1 MEKHNENIRDLEH
14 IKELSRG
21 DYGAFELCA
30 KLSNTRDGELS
41 LGIIK
46 YLKAQPSFLLE
57 LYKLGAGSD
66 VEKFSDILKF
76 YSHIPKSDLDVLRV
90 LSTDDKGLSAKA
102 LLLVTGLAISEA
114 FEENKPISDTIG
126 NLAKI
131 IIGDGLKGEKL
142 YNDYE
147 EAFVNII
154 FAVILGNLGSGT
166 NPYAELEK
174 LGTPENALMTISDLA
189 HEYLK
194 LLESSGLM
202 RK

>member
-1 MEKHNENIRDLEH
+1 MEKHNENIGDLEH

-21 DYGAFELCA
+21 DYEAFELCA

-57 LYKLGAGSD
+57 LYRLGAGSD

-76 YSHIPKSDLDVLRV
+76 YSYIQKSDLDVLRV
-90 LSTDDKGLSAKA
+90 LSTDEKGLSAKA

-142 YNDYE
+142 YGDYE
-147 EAFVNII
+147 EAFVNIM

-174 LGTPENALMTISDLA
+174 LGTPENALRTTSDLA
-189 HEYLK
+189 HAYLT
-194 LLESSGLM
+194 LMESSGLM